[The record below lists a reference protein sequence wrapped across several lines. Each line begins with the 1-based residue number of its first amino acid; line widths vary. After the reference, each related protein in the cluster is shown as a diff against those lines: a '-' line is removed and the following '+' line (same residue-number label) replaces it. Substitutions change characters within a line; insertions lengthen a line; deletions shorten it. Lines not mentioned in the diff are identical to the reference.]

1 MTLRAGRPFH
11 GRATMTTPAREKS
24 AAVSSIELFFD
35 LVFVFVI
42 TQITQLVEHAHEPAD
57 FLKALLV
64 LVPIWWIYA
73 GYAWLTNNVRVTWPM
88 RLVLI
93 AAMAGFLVMA
103 MAIPEVFGAG
113 ALAFGLSYL
122 FVVLLHLGAFALK
135 GEGAARVA
143 IFGVAPFNLAVSALL
158 IGAAFVNARWV
169 WLLFLAASS
178 LFVASTI
185 LRSERRFTLNAHH
198 FAERHGGVILI
209 VLGES
214 VIAIAMGASASN
226 FGFKGEWLIGVV
238 LSLVLVAALWWSYFD
253 REDRRAADKLIAA
266 LPEQRSRMGLLGY
279 WYAHLALIA
288 GIILVAAGI
297 RQLLEGHSG
306 MRLLA
311 GGMAVF
317 MLGDVFFRW
326 VMGMHPIAVR
336 CFGAVLAVAL
346 GFAGARWGAQ
356 AALAAIALLA
366 IAVIV
371 LERRLESLRA

>member
-1 MTLRAGRPFH
+1 MTVP
-11 GRATMTTPAREKS
+11 TREKP
-24 AAVSSIELFFD
+24 AGVSSIELFFD

-57 FLKALLV
+57 FLRALLV
-64 LVPIWWIYA
+64 LVPIWWMYA
-73 GYAWLTNNVRVTWPM
+73 GYAWLTNNVRPDGRM

-113 ALAFGLSYL
+113 ALTFGLSYL

-143 IFGVAPFNLAVSALL
+143 IFGVAPFNLAASALL
-158 IGAAFVNARWV
+158 IGAAFAGPPWV
-169 WLLFLAASS
+169 LGLFVAASS
-178 LFVASTI
+178 LFVATTV

-209 VLGES
+209 ALGES
-214 VIAIAMGASASN
+214 VIAIAMGASTSHPS
-226 FGFKGEWLIGVV
+226 FRGGWLIGVV

-253 REDRRAADKLIAA
+253 REDRRAADKLVAA
-266 LPEQRSRMGLLGY
+266 APEQRSRMGLLGY
-279 WYAHLALIA
+279 WYAHLGLIA
-288 GIILVAAGI
+288 GIVLIAAGI

-306 MRLLA
+306 MKLLA

-317 MLGDVFFRW
+317 MLGDVFFRH

-346 GFAGARWGAQ
+346 GFAGTRWGAQ
-356 AALAAIALLA
+356 GALAAIALLA
-366 IAVIV
+366 IAVIAI
-371 LERRLESLRA
+371 ERRLESPRA

>member
-1 MTLRAGRPFH
+1 MSG
-11 GRATMTTPAREKS
+11 PAHDGPGG
-24 AAVSSIELFFD
+24 VSPIELFFD

-42 TQITQLVEHAHEPAD
+42 TQITQLVEHAHGAMD
-57 FLKALLV
+57 FLRALLV
-64 LVPIWWIYA
+64 LVPIWWMYA
-73 GYAWLTNNVRVTWPM
+73 GYVWLTNNVRPDGRM

-113 ALAFGLSYL
+113 ALTFGLSYL
-122 FVVLLHLGAFALK
+122 FVVALHLGAFALK
-135 GEGAARVA
+135 GQGAARVA
-143 IFGVAPFNLAVSALL
+143 IFGVAPFNLAASALL
-158 IGAAFVNARWV
+158 IGAAFAGSPWV
-169 WLLFLAASS
+169 LGLFVAAAS
-178 LFVASTI
+178 LFVVSTVM
-185 LRSERRFTLNAHH
+185 RSERRFSLNAAH

-214 VIAIAMGASASN
+214 VIAIAVGASASN
-226 FGFKGEWLIGVV
+226 PSFRGEWLSGVV
-238 LSLVLVAALWWSYFD
+238 LALVLVAALWWSYFD
-253 REDRRAADKLIAA
+253 REDRRAADKLVAA
-266 LPEQRSRMGLLGY
+266 EPEQRSRMGLLGY

-288 GIILVAAGI
+288 GVVLIAAGI

-306 MRLLA
+306 MGLLA

-326 VMGMHPIAVR
+326 VMDMHPIAVR

-346 GFAGARWGAQ
+346 GFAGTRWGAQ

-366 IAVIV
+366 IAVIAV
-371 LERRLESLRA
+371 ERRLESR